1 MSCDCRA
8 QRVHFVPNNNKGQQR
23 AEQQEECATSG
34 TADKLIL
41 LGLYSILLGFYPI
54 ILSIYSILL
63 GFYPIILCIYS
74 ILLGFYPIIFKLL
87 SNSFRL
93 VSNFLLLSCSFYPTL
108 LGFSSNSCLQAIK
121 QVCEAFIQFFQDLYP
136 ILFWF
141 LTNSLRLF
149 IYFAFYPFFR
159 LLSNFLGFLSNFFQT
174 FYPILLGFYPIL
186 YGFFSQFIKAFYLI
200 LSFF

>member
-41 LGLYSILLGFYPI
+41 LGLYPIRLGFYPI
-54 ILSIYSILL
+54 ILS
-63 GFYPIILCIYS
+63 IYS

-108 LGFSSNSCLQAIK
+108 LGFSSNSCL
-121 QVCEAFIQFFQDLYP
+121 
-136 ILFWF
+136 
-141 LTNSLRLF
+141 
-149 IYFAFYPFFR
+149 
-159 LLSNFLGFLSNFFQT
+159 
-174 FYPILLGFYPIL
+174 
-186 YGFFSQFIKAFYLI
+186 
-200 LSFF
+200 